1 MGVKGWTMVMRRGQ
15 TMANLMAAILRARG
29 VRVELLNGRVM
40 VPDDQA
46 EAARQIILED
56 RAERYSHS
64 NSLRRSS

>member
-1 MGVKGWTMVMRRGQ
+1 
-15 TMANLMAAILRARG
+15 MANLMAAILRARG